1 MGVSFKVAKAG
12 TRYRPKLLQVED
24 IEIENGPIIES
35 QRRDNKGDC
44 VGPGDKVTDYSN
56 ALVKP
61 ILCVASED
69 LEVSFSLNLFP
80 DGFSI
85 GKSNQFFNDVPKK
98 LHPYDRASE
107 TLFCAI
113 ENGCLPGDI
122 LDDLPCKYVNGALLC
137 EIRDYRN
144 ILPQNGDI
152 ASSME
157 NSPVI
162 HKVVLQMC
170 MESVVKDISSI
181 SNDSWTYN
189 DMLEFESRILKAL
202 QPDLRLDPKPIVDRF
217 CEKPPAEKLNLGIS
231 WNRKKRKLNDA
242 SITERVFSN
251 PSSTIQM
258 SDASR
263 NSNLWGDVEFQD
275 RVSNTHLIPSS
286 IITSKRNNNYSE
298 NMLQSS
304 VLISQAN
311 WQLEVT
317 NNQSLYGAL
326 TPSNAHSA
334 PKTNYGHCD
343 PRIPKSLTPGES
355 RRYGTLA
362 NRRPIGK
369 KHKQEPQNFSQ
380 EQLPDSHVE
389 TKFATELEG
398 KSKLLYPGVGAER
411 FLHERTHENMHPSPS
426 SRIGQQAIQGM
437 PKLQQ
442 VPNFRVKEEPIETS
456 SCQSVNPWN
465 ARDNRHIL
473 DMRIGHSNLLQ
484 SQLLQSSGLV
494 KDNIPAN
501 AVQWNHIGQ
510 SIGNNRTNEVTQ
522 CQMGKALRHSQ
533 VPAGATN
540 ASIPSRL
547 SNFLPRKGSLP
558 TKRESNSHR
567 KGSSANRVQSL
578 AGISAT
584 STSSAVCL
592 PVGNPSPSP
601 SVMDDAVI
609 ETYMPSGNSDD
620 VLDRFPKLKMVTPR
634 YALNDKERKCDQIF
648 ERKFFS
654 CTNPQLAFHLLNSE
668 DNSLKDGKTDT
679 TSHSDCSQENK
690 HNMYKT
696 RKFTFVRSSHVSQ
709 ANDIAHTEAQNKLTI
724 LEKLDE
730 GIVEATAAYCHEEF
744 DPIELHLLETFA
756 NTQHACLFAA
766 QFSSLMMREG
776 YRLAGYQTEPAPL
789 VIDGQ
794 PQTSCSTATPAA
806 QMAKLVSP
814 TPVPGQCSYML
825 NPISSSMSAF
835 NPRQSPSQNNFSGSH
850 LLPSANLQ
858 SSLPLSAGYFSKS
871 PLENASQ
878 LGPIHPQWQHII
890 NKHAFRRLHMLQ
902 RERLQQQLLQ
912 KGMMMG
918 GFSAAT
924 PSLGTM
930 HLGGGVQGFSNIG
943 PGSVG
948 NVVPMG
954 GSMSSLRMAENGGR
968 ASMSGISIDGS
979 GGMGPT
985 CPPTFSGVAY
995 QAINRQPPAIQMQHQ
1010 LYMQQLQEMSSPVH
1024 IPAASS
1030 WTEHV
1035 SLPLSS
1041 SSLIQMEQQSQI
1053 MGSQQISS
1061 ALVPHQMDS
1070 GNIKMDHENPG
1081 LSSLTPG
1088 SMSSGNTNS
1097 SMELHGLT
1105 EGGSATQT
1113 GGFK

>member
-144 ILPQNGDI
+144 IFPRNGDI

-189 DMLEFESRILKAL
+189 DMLEFESRIVKAL

-258 SDASR
+258 SEGCASR

-304 VLISQAN
+304 VLISQTN

-334 PKTNYGHCD
+334 PQTNYGHCD

-369 KHKQEPQNFSQ
+369 KDKQEPRNFSQ
-380 EQLPDSHVE
+380 EQLPDSHAE

-442 VPNFRVKEEPIETS
+442 VPNFRGKEEPIETS
-456 SCQSVNPWN
+456 SCQSLNPWN

-501 AVQWNHIGQ
+501 AVQWNHIGH

-522 CQMGKALRHSQ
+522 CQMGKALQHSQ

-547 SNFLPRKGSLP
+547 SNYLPRKGYLP

-567 KGSSANRVQSL
+567 KGLSANRVQSL

-609 ETYMPSGNSDD
+609 ETYVPSGNSDD
-620 VLDRFPKLKMVTPR
+620 VLDR
-634 YALNDKERKCDQIF
+634 YALNDKKRKCDQIF

-709 ANDIAHTEAQNKLTI
+709 VNDIAHTEAQNKLTI

-756 NTQHACLFAA
+756 NT
-766 QFSSLMMREG
+766 MMREG
-776 YRLAGYQTEPAPL
+776 YRLAGYQTEPASL

-794 PQTSCSTATPAA
+794 PQTSCSTATPAT
-806 QMAKLVSP
+806 QMAKLVPP
-814 TPVPGQCSYML
+814 TPVPGQYSYML
-825 NPISSSMSAF
+825 NPISSSTSAF

-871 PLENASQ
+871 SLENASQ
-878 LGPIHPQWQHII
+878 LGPMHPQWQHII

-902 RERLQQQLLQ
+902 KERLQQQLLQ

-918 GFSAAT
+918 RFSAAT

-948 NVVPMG
+948 NVVPIG
-954 GSMSSLRMAENGGR
+954 GSMPSLRMAENGGR

-979 GGMGPT
+979 G
-985 CPPTFSGVAY
+985 
-995 QAINRQPPAIQMQHQ
+995 
-1010 LYMQQLQEMSSPVH
+1010 
-1024 IPAASS
+1024 ASS

-1035 SLPLSS
+1035 SSPLSS

-1105 EGGSATQT
+1105 EGGRATQT